1 MLQNNQSVNN
11 LLNNFKIFELNP
23 EIAVGVSGGPD
34 SIALAYLLNEWIKIK
49 KGKLF
54 ALIFDHKIRSS
65 SRKESFVV
73 KDTLSKLGIVSIIIK
88 PKKNKL
94 VKKNMQ
100 NARQNRFDGL
110 INFCRQNKILHLF
123 LGHHLDDNLE
133 TYLIRKINGSNIEG
147 LECMNN
153 ISQYHNIQ
161 ILRPFLQIKKK
172 SIINFNKRNNLSFID
187 DPSNY
192 DLNYTRVKI
201 RNFLNNNMYN
211 DQIKKDFE
219 NIRKIIPLYKKM
231 IWSTFLENLIT
242 LNSTKIVVKYT
253 KIKKLN
259 DLILERHILIILKFF
274 GIKQNQVK
282 STKIY
287 KFIDLFNA
295 PNFKIYNLRGII
307 ITKKSNLLTF
317 YKK

>member
-1 MLQNNQSVNN
+1 MLQNNQSVKN

-73 KDTLSKLGIVSIIIK
+73 KDILSKLGIVSIIIK

-133 TYLIRKINGSNIEG
+133 TYLIRKINGS
-147 LECMNN
+147 
-153 ISQYHNIQ
+153 
-161 ILRPFLQIKKK
+161 
-172 SIINFNKRNNLSFID
+172 
-187 DPSNY
+187 
-192 DLNYTRVKI
+192 T
-201 RNFLNNNMYN
+201 
-211 DQIKKDFE
+211 
-219 NIRKIIPLYKKM
+219 
-231 IWSTFLENLIT
+231 
-242 LNSTKIVVKYT
+242 
-253 KIKKLN
+253 
-259 DLILERHILIILKFF
+259 
-274 GIKQNQVK
+274 
-282 STKIY
+282 
-287 KFIDLFNA
+287 
-295 PNFKIYNLRGII
+295 
-307 ITKKSNLLTF
+307 
-317 YKK
+317 